1 VARSAR
7 AVDPWWDQAMV
18 DPIRHA
24 IADLRVTYAQGTFEP
39 ADLVEH
45 PLAQFRTWFDAA
57 VEAGID
63 EPNAMVL
70 ATADDAGHPSSRTVL
85 LKGIDSR
92 GFTFFTNLGSR
103 KSREIVANPH
113 AAITFPW
120 YALHRQVSACG
131 VVEVLPRAE
140 VEIYFRSRPRESQLG
155 AWASEQ
161 SSVIAD
167 RTVLDD
173 RWRELDRRYPQDI
186 PVPEHWGG
194 WLIRP
199 TMIEFWQGRP
209 SRLHD
214 RLRFRAS
221 AGYPA
226 LDDSASWV
234 VERLAP

>member
-1 VARSAR
+1 MADSI
-7 AVDPWWDQAMV
+7 PQS
-18 DPIRHA
+18 

-39 ADLVEH
+39 AELAEH
-45 PLAQFRTWFDAA
+45 PLAQFRIWFDAA
-57 VEAGID
+57 VEARID

-70 ATADDAGHPSSRTVL
+70 ATADEHGHPSSRSVL
-85 LKGIDSR
+85 LKGFDEG
-92 GFTFFTNLGSR
+92 GFTFFTNLSSR
-103 KSREIVANPH
+103 KSREIISNPH

-120 YALHRQVSACG
+120 YALHRQVSASG
-131 VVEVLPRAE
+131 VVEMLPRAE
-140 VEIYFRSRPRESQLG
+140 VEAYFRSRPRESQLG

-161 SSVIAD
+161 STVIAD

-173 RWRELDRRYPQDI
+173 RWRELDRRYPDEI

-194 WLIRP
+194 WVIRP

-214 RLRFRAS
+214 RLRYRAT
-221 AGYPA
+221 AGYPP
-226 LDDSASWV
+226 LDDSGSWV

>member
-1 VARSAR
+1 MA
-7 AVDPWWDQAMV
+7 
-18 DPIRHA
+18 DPISQS

-39 ADLVEH
+39 SDLAAH
-45 PLAQFRTWFDAA
+45 PLAQFRIWFDDA
-57 VEAGID
+57 VEARID

-70 ATADDAGHPSSRTVL
+70 ATADEDGHPSSRTVL
-85 LKGIDSR
+85 LKGIDER
-92 GFTFFTNLGSR
+92 GFTLFTNLTSR
-103 KSREIVANPH
+103 KSREIIASPH
-113 AAITFPW
+113 AAISFPW
-120 YALHRQVSACG
+120 YALHRQVSASG
-131 VVEVLPRAE
+131 AVEMLPRTE
-140 VEIYFRSRPRESQLG
+140 VEAYFRTRPRESQLG

-161 SSVIAD
+161 SSVIVD

-173 RWRELDRRYPQDI
+173 RWRELDRRYPEDI

-214 RLRFRAS
+214 RLRFRAT
-221 AGYPA
+221 AGYPP
-226 LDDSASWV
+226 LDDSSSWV